1 MDQEKQTKN
10 PKINPHIYGQIL
22 CDKGAKTIR
31 WGRIIFSTNGAGE
44 TGNAHV
50 KERSWTLISQES
62 CRMVVSWTSVVQQ
75 CACGRQ
81 YCTVY
86 LEVVLR
92 VNLMHCDFL
101 PPKKIL
107 AVFHV
112 VTYTHHMD
120 PAM

>member
-1 MDQEKQTKN
+1 MDQEKQRKN
-10 PKINPHIYGQIL
+10 PKINPHISGQIL
-22 CDKGAKTIR
+22 CDKGAMTIR

-50 KERSWTLISQES
+50 KERSWTLILQES

-101 PPKKIL
+101 PP
-107 AVFHV
+107 
-112 VTYTHHMD
+112 
-120 PAM
+120 